1 MNVGIIGFGY
11 IGAVC
16 SAALLLK
23 EHSVLIYDKNQEQIS
38 GVAKKVFAFPEKDV
52 EEIINNK
59 INSIHV
65 ANDYVEFV
73 DVDIVVVCVN
83 TSLQTNGRLNYSNIV
98 DVLESLGRESFN
110 GKVIIRST
118 LPLDDDLIT
127 FLERN
132 YKFQLFVLPEFL
144 REGSALADLVGS
156 KNTVIGF
163 QTGSLIEDDIVEL
176 FSFEHTDVHAMP
188 IRDAIFTKLLNNTWH
203 ALKVAFANEWNAIAC
218 ENGIT
223 DTSRIYQAFVSDK
236 HLNIS
241 EKYLR
246 PGGPFGGPCLPK
258 DISEFSALAGSIPAY
273 ISEGAIRSNADWT
286 QALARDVERKLI
298 ERGEKKFGF
307 DTYEFKKG
315 TEDTRYSPISNVAS
329 ILKQRGFCQDDDNGI
344 LFCGRSL
351 LDNGIIKF
359 ANSRQ

>member
-59 INSIHV
+59 MNSIHV

-83 TSLQTNGRLNYSNIV
+83 TSLQNNGRLDYTNIT
-98 DVLESLGRESFN
+98 DVLENLHLEEFK

-118 LPLDDDLIT
+118 LPLDEDL
-127 FLERN
+127 LEILHRN
-132 YKFQLFVLPEFL
+132 YCFRLFVLPEFL

-156 KNTVIGF
+156 KNAIIGY
-163 QTGSLIEDDIVEL
+163 QNQLQVDNDIVEL
-176 FSFEHTDVHAMP
+176 FSFEKTRVHAMP
-188 IRDAIFTKLLNNTWH
+188 IKDAIFTKLLNNTWH
-203 ALKVAFANEWNAIAC
+203 AMKVAFANEWDAIARD
-218 ENGIT
+218 NGIF
-223 DTSRIYQAFVSDK
+223 DTSKIYQAFIADT

-258 DISEFSALAGSIPAY
+258 DISEFISLAKTIPAS
-273 ISEGAIRSNADWT
+273 ICSAVVESN
-286 QALARDVERKLI
+286 QNIIENLSGRIEKYLI
-298 ERGEKKFGF
+298 EKNEKEFYF
-307 DTYEFKKG
+307 DTIEFKMG
-315 TEDTRYSPISNVAS
+315 TADERFSPAHKVIS
-329 ILKQRGFCQDDDNGI
+329 ILRERGFAYEASANI
-344 LFCGRSL
+344 IFSGRSL
-351 LDNGIIKF
+351 LDDGDVRTVDEDK
-359 ANSRQ
+359 